1 MTTFVFSSAL
11 AKKPVFN
18 HTNKTITVTD
28 KFMKEAVKPFTN
40 EFNDLMKLR
49 ELCPGYEIITR
60 SHRSPRKTEKSKGIP
75 KFVSYEH
82 MKKYI
87 KLLPNSE
94 KLLEEL
100 KLVKDYADTRRNSA
114 SIVFNWF
121 NEKFP
126 DHRYA
131 PQIDKDGKLFA
142 RVNVVD
148 FDAYKKSV
156 EEKEQARKK
165 AKEQAKAEAEPP
177 QTADPQDTEGTNEL
191 EKVG

>member
-1 MTTFVFSSAL
+1 MNKFTSTL
-11 AKKPVFN
+11 AVKPTFN
-18 HTNKTITVTD
+18 HTNKTITVSD

-40 EFNDLMKLR
+40 EFNDLMELR
-49 ELCPGYEIITR
+49 RMCPDYEIITR

-75 KFVSYEH
+75 KFVSYDH
-82 MKKYI
+82 MVKYI
-87 KLLPNSE
+87 KLLPESE

-100 KLVKDYADTRRNSA
+100 KLVKAYAETQRKSA
-114 SIVFNWF
+114 SIVFDWF
-121 NEKFP
+121 NKKFP

-148 FDAYKKSV
+148 IDAYKKSV

-165 AKEQAKAEAEPP
+165 AKEQAQAEAEPP
-177 QTADPQDTEGTNEL
+177 QADPQDTDKLPEA
-191 EKVG
+191 V

>member
-1 MTTFVFSSAL
+1 MNKFSSAL
-11 AKKPVFN
+11 AVKPTFN
-18 HTNKTITVTD
+18 HTNKTITVSD

-40 EFNDLMKLR
+40 EFNDLMELR
-49 ELCPGYEIITR
+49 RLCPDYTVITR

-75 KFVSYEH
+75 KFVSYDH

-87 KLLPNSE
+87 KLLPNSK

-100 KLVKDYADTRRNSA
+100 ELVKSFAESRRNSA

-156 EEKEQARKK
+156 EEKEQARAAAK
-165 AKEQAKAEAEPP
+165 AKAQAKAEAEPP
-177 QTADPQDTEGTNEL
+177 QADPQDTKGTNEL
-191 EKVG
+191 QKVI